1 MFRIDKHSLTAED
14 TYSAEMVELPKL
26 EDLVELVST
35 FQEEEITQE
44 QEEPDA
50 SPAEKK
56 QSELARLEAEI
67 QKAKKQAELIIAG
80 AQEQAEQIRRDAQA
94 QGYQDGLSGAAEAA
108 ATERQKEKEA
118 AEQALMTLVRAK
130 EQMMDGVE
138 ESVLDISLYI
148 AEHIV
153 KQKLDQSEEAFLNVL
168 SDTLSRVQSDSDM
181 ILKVSKHEYE
191 YLFAK
196 EEEYVTELRNS
207 GITVKQDLSLQ
218 KGDCVIE
225 TEYGTIRS
233 GVRTQLK
240 RMGYALRE
248 VG

>member
-1 MFRIDKHSLTAED
+1 MFRIDKHTLTAED
-14 TYSAEMVELPKL
+14 TYLAEAVELPTL
-26 EDLVELVST
+26 EDLVELVSAAR
-35 FQEEEITQE
+35 EEEIREE

-50 SPAEKK
+50 SPEEKK

-67 QKAKKQAELIIAG
+67 EKAKKQAELIIAG

-94 QGYQDGLSGAAEAA
+94 QGYQDGLAGAAETA
-108 ATERQKEKEA
+108 ATERQREKEA
-118 AEQALMTLVRAK
+118 AEQALVTLVHAK
-130 EQMMDGVE
+130 EQLMEGIE

-148 AEHIV
+148 AEDIV

-168 SDTLSRVQSDSDM
+168 SDTLSKVQSESDM

-196 EEEYVTELRNS
+196 EEEYVIELRNS

>member
-1 MFRIDKHSLTAED
+1 
-14 TYSAEMVELPKL
+14 
-26 EDLVELVST
+26 
-35 FQEEEITQE
+35 
-44 QEEPDA
+44 
-50 SPAEKK
+50 
-56 QSELARLEAEI
+56 
-67 QKAKKQAELIIAG
+67 
-80 AQEQAEQIRRDAQA
+80 
-94 QGYQDGLSGAAEAA
+94 
-108 ATERQKEKEA
+108 
-118 AEQALMTLVRAK
+118 
-130 EQMMDGVE
+130 
-138 ESVLDISLYI
+138 
-148 AEHIV
+148 
-153 KQKLDQSEEAFLNVL
+153 
-168 SDTLSRVQSDSDM
+168 M

-218 KGDCVIE
+218 MGDCVIE